1 MKRKGFTLIEV
12 LVTAIISSIIL
23 MGIVSVIVVSN
34 KVVNRSV
41 LESQMQSSGLSLLE
55 TIGDDVK
62 RGIVL
67 ASADSLEMTI
77 RDSVGVFAT
86 YKFSDGKL
94 LKNEKEMN
102 VFADS
107 YEMSGN
113 FAVNTLNRYY
123 SVNITL
129 DLAIRYKEG
138 EIFRT
143 NTINNTYYCRLDPE
157 GYGL

>member
-1 MKRKGFTLIEV
+1 MKKKGFTLIEI
-12 LVTAIISSIIL
+12 LVTAIISSIVL
-23 MGIVSVIVVSN
+23 LGIVSVIVVSN

-41 LESQMQSSGLSLLE
+41 LESQMQSNGQMLLE

-67 ASADSLEMTI
+67 ASTGTGMTI

-86 YKFSDGKL
+86 YTFADGKL
-94 LKNEKEMN
+94 LKNGKALN

-107 YEMSGN
+107 YVMSGS
-113 FAVNTLNRYY
+113 FAINTFNRYY
-123 SVNITL
+123 SVKIDL
-129 DLAIRYKEG
+129 DLALQYKAG
-138 EIFRT
+138 EVFRT
-143 NTINNTYYCRLDPE
+143 NKISNTYYCRLDPE